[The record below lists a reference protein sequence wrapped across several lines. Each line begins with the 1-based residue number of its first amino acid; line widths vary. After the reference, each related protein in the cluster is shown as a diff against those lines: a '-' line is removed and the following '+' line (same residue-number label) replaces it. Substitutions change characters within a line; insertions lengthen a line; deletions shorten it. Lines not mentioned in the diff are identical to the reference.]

1 MRKLINKIKKT
12 PENPPT
18 KFSVGDP
25 VSWLGMR
32 GTVEGIIGSDKYVVH
47 AAGYIVEV
55 WESELT
61 LVGTSTSTIE

>member
-1 MRKLINKIKKT
+1 MRKRKIT
-12 PENPPT
+12 QNPAARF
-18 KFSVGDP
+18 KIGDP

-32 GTVEGIIGSDKYVVH
+32 GTVEGIIGVDKYVVH

-61 LVGTSTSTIE
+61 PCGTNYSTLE